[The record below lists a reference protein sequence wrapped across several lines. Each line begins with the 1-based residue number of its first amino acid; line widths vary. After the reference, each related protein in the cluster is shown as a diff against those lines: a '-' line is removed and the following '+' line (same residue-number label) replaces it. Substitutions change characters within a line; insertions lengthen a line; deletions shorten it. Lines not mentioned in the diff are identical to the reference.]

1 MVRVKEKRVS
11 EGPAEQLPPKMLS
24 INVGW
29 PCGGTGEKEALG
41 SLKMWVFIQISEFL
55 Y

>member
-1 MVRVKEKRVS
+1 MRIKENSVS

-24 INVGW
+24 INVGC
-29 PCGGTGEKEALG
+29 PCGGTGEKEGLS